1 LTHSPYGW
9 SKTKAQN
16 DPEEQ
21 PGKKQVE
28 YSISLENV
36 VGNREKLRPAEYIS
50 NYLVTHFNNMVWILA
65 TKISYFWKDTNNIHV
80 FIKYLITNFDK
91 FLQWNWS
98 KVSLV
103 KSSLELQNSTR

>member
-1 LTHSPYGW
+1 LTHSLYDW
-9 SKTKAQN
+9 SKTKEQN

-21 PGKKQVE
+21 PGKKQVQ
-28 YSISLENV
+28 YSISLEMWWET
-36 VGNREKLRPAEYIS
+36 EKKLPADYIS
-50 NYLVTHFNNMVWILA
+50 NYLVTHFNNMIWILA
-65 TKISYFWKDTNNIHV
+65 TEVSYFWKDTNNIHV

>member
-1 LTHSPYGW
+1 LTHSLYGW
-9 SKTKAQN
+9 SKTKEQN

-21 PGKKQVE
+21 PGKKTSTVFNF
-28 YSISLENV
+28 LGNV
-36 VGNREKLRPAEYIS
+36 VGNRKKLPADYIS
-50 NYLVTHFNNMVWILA
+50 NYLVTHFNNMIWILA
-65 TKISYFWKDTNNIHV
+65 TEVSYFWKDTNNIHV